1 MSSSKPLSIPLWN
14 NDIDLI
20 ELLILMDEHH
30 KLGNSLKVLNYLSR
44 HGVTNE
50 SYAPIRFTQSDEV
63 PDYAATYY
71 THIRELLEKEGLDP
85 NGEHTVYVEV

>member
-1 MSSSKPLSIPLWN
+1 MSNSKPLSIPLWD
-14 NDIDLI
+14 NDIDLV
-20 ELLILMDEHH
+20 ELLILIDEHY
-30 KLGNSLKVLNYLSR
+30 KLGNSLKVLSYLAR
-44 HGVTNE
+44 NGCHNE

-63 PDYAATYY
+63 PYWVAAYY